1 MESLQED
8 KILAFVEIYVKI
20 VVLFFYVGKNEI
32 IFINIIYKIFYY
44 EKNFRHRTIKIDV

>member
-8 KILAFVEIYVKI
+8 KILYFVEICVKI
-20 VVLFFYVGKNEI
+20 VILFFYVEKSEI